1 MFQQYK
7 PYHIALI
14 FCLLY
19 GGFLRVFSLDIQSLW
34 IDEGYSSN
42 AIMAILQHGYPLLAS
57 GSVYTTHILHSY
69 ISTASALIFGVD
81 EWSLRLPSVLFGTAT
96 IFLTWLYTQQLF
108 RTPLIS
114 LMSTLLITVNT
125 WEIAWSRQIRSYAQ
139 LQFFFLLSCYFTAK
153 LGSTWSWRYALS
165 ALLSALAAY
174 LSHPMGILVFPLIG
188 IQLVLQKRNTIFT
201 YLRAQSSRQILQ
213 IGTYVLMGTLTILS
227 LIYSLGHLHVIWAQL
242 SELRFHYLRSYT
254 AFFAYEFSI
263 PFFFALIG
271 LLYVHIYPST
281 RHLTFQ
287 IGLWFFLPILLI
299 GLFIPLF
306 HVRYLYMVFP
316 LMIILSAYSI
326 FMSSRIWNHRTS
338 QAIHILLALALFL
351 PLTTWTP
358 HTHYQLEFGSP
369 QPNFKSAYTFIAE
382 KKTESDVIISP
393 YTPLDMWYLGQTDY
407 WLKFSLTGKQSDLTQ
422 YAHATHEW
430 YTNTPI
436 IHSPEQLK
444 EITQK
449 NHGYIL
455 VDAMFHGH
463 TDGTYHTY
471 LSEHY
476 DLVYSKTISP
486 VDSIWVYRF

>member
-1 MFQQYK
+1 MLHKYR
-7 PYHIALI
+7 PYSIALI
-14 FCLLY
+14 LCLLY
-19 GGFLRVFSLDIQSLW
+19 GGFLRIFSLDTQSLW

-42 AIMAILQHGYPLLAS
+42 AIMAILQHGYPLLTS
-57 GSVYTTHILHSY
+57 GALYTTHVFHSY
-69 ISTASALIFGVD
+69 LSAISGILLGVD
-81 EWSLRLPSVLFGTAT
+81 EWSLRLPSVLFGTST
-96 IFLTWLYTQQLF
+96 IFLTWLYTQQMF
-108 RTPLIS
+108 RTPLLS
-114 LMSTLLITVNT
+114 LMSALLITVNT

-153 LGSTWSWRYALS
+153 LSSTWSWRYVAYTLI
-165 ALLSALAAY
+165 SALAAY
-174 LSHPMGILVFPLIG
+174 ISHPMGILVFPLIG
-188 IQLVLQKRNTIFT
+188 IQLTIQKRTTILT
-201 YLRAQSSRQILQ
+201 YLQAQSLRQILW
-213 IGTYVLMGTLTILS
+213 IGTYMFLGITTILS
-227 LIYSLGHLHVIWAQL
+227 LTYSLGHLQVIWQQL
-242 SELRFHYLRSYT
+242 SEIRFHYLRSYT

-271 LLYVHIYPST
+271 LLYTYIHPPT

-287 IGLWFFLPILLI
+287 IGLWLILPMILI

-316 LMIILSAYSI
+316 FMIILAAYSI
-326 FMSSRIWNHRTS
+326 YMSSRIWNS
-338 QAIHILLALALFL
+338 QVRQALHTLFAFLLFL

-369 QPNFKSAYTFIAE
+369 QPDFKSAYTFITQE
-382 KKTESDVIISP
+382 KKPSDVILSP

-407 WLKFSLTGKQSDLTQ
+407 WLKFSLTGKQSDLLQ
-422 YAHATHEW
+422 YSNATREW

-436 IHSPEQLK
+436 IHNLEQLK
-444 EITQK
+444 EITQDT
-449 NHGYIL
+449 HGYIL

-463 TDGTYHTY
+463 TDGIYHTY

-486 VDSIWVYRF
+486 VDSVWVYRF